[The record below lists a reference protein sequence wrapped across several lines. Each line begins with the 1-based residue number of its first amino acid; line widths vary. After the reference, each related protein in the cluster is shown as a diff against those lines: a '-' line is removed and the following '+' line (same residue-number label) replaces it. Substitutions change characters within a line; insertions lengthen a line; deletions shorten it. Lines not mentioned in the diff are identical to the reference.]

1 MTETDDR
8 VTQSEARAQ
17 IIDALARQGIEALY
31 GKGGF
36 FLRGRGFVTF
46 AQARK
51 LAGVAVPEALR
62 RERREAILYGDAA
75 TIHLIAGRL

>member
-1 MTETDDR
+1 MTQR
-8 VTQSEARAQ
+8 GARQ
-17 IIDALARQGIEALY
+17 QVLKALADKGIEAVY

-36 FLRGRGFVTF
+36 FLRGQGHVSF

-75 TIHLIAGRL
+75 IIHMISGRM